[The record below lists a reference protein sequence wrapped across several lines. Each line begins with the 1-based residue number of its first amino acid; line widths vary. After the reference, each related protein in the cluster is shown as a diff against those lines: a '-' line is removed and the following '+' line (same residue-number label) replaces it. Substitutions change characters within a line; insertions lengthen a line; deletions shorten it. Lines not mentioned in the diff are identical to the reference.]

1 MRWKYDSI
9 KDFLFSPHECLCI
22 KITISWSHAGCVTF
36 TGGNCGIRN
45 YGDSGR
51 VVNGKT
57 AVRNSWPW
65 QARMTLRGAHKC
77 GGSLVAPG
85 WVLTAAHCVGGSSY
99 NPGYRIILGT
109 LVLWVLRELW
119 TAALVPY
126 SHLKPRNKKTLL
138 SNML

>member
-77 GGSLVAPG
+77 GGSLVAPD

-109 LVLWVLRELW
+109 LVLWVLREL
-119 TAALVPY
+119 
-126 SHLKPRNKKTLL
+126 
-138 SNML
+138 